1 MEYPDGVNVLEH
13 GIVVPSSEDIS
24 SGSVIAT
31 TRLPIYS
38 GFTLTAVALDG
49 SSLNERTLGIAQIDR
64 AHTISDFYEEY
75 DLRYSLHST
84 LYHLNQLIT
93 LYTGGC
99 QLFEETY
106 PHSKDAAQG
115 NVSDPR
121 IFYEI
126 DALLGSARRVYEV
139 IRKVLW
145 KHHGSGS
152 SGRWRSI
159 RTAVKSPLLPAE
171 FAKTLENSWDTHG
184 ETLADYRDCVAH
196 YDPLTNGQTTCWMDR
211 FDGRWGTTVKLPANP
226 SEKSRLRFDFESGPD
241 ALQYC
246 HMIAAHLVE
255 LSEEVTALP
264 AVAKHLRGTE
274 TEE

>member
-1 MEYPDGVNVLEH
+1 MEYPIDINVLEH
-13 GIVVPSSEDIS
+13 GIVVPGSEETSST
-24 SGSVIAT
+24 VIAT

-38 GFTLTAVALDG
+38 GFTLAVVDPHG
-49 SSLNERTLGIAQIDR
+49 SSLIERALGVIRIDR

-75 DLRYSLHST
+75 DLRYALHST

-93 LYTGGC
+93 LYTRGC
-99 QLFEETY
+99 QLFEDTY
-106 PHSKDAAQG
+106 PDTKKAVQG

-121 IFYEI
+121 VFYEI
-126 DALLGSARRVYEV
+126 DALLGAARRVYEV
-139 IRKVLW
+139 VRKVLW

-159 RTAVKSPLLPAE
+159 RTAVRSPLLPAD
-171 FAKTLENSWDTHG
+171 FAKTLGNSWDTYG

-211 FDGRWGTTVKLPANP
+211 FDERWGMTVKLPANP
-226 SEKSRLRFDFESGPD
+226 SAKSRLQFDFESGPD

-246 HMIAAHLVE
+246 HMITAHLIE
-255 LSEEVTALP
+255 LSEQVAALP
-264 AVAKHLRGTE
+264 SVARHLGSSAI
-274 TEE
+274 EE

>member
-1 MEYPDGVNVLEH
+1 MKYPDDINVLEH
-13 GIVVPSSEDIS
+13 GIVVPSRTKIS
-24 SGSVIAT
+24 SCGVIAT
-31 TRLPIYS
+31 TRIPIYS
-38 GFTLTAVALDG
+38 GFTLTVVDVDG
-49 SSLNERTLGIAQIDR
+49 SSLNERTLNITRIDR

-75 DLRYSLHST
+75 DLRYALHST

-93 LYTGGC
+93 LYARGC
-99 QLFEETY
+99 QLFEDTY
-106 PHSKDAAQG
+106 PHPKDTAQG

-126 DALLGSARRVYEV
+126 DALLGAARRVYEV

-145 KHHGSGS
+145 KHHSSGS

-171 FAKTLENSWDTHG
+171 FAKTLANSWDTYG

-211 FDGRWGTTVKLPANP
+211 FDGRWGMTVKLPGNP

-246 HMIAAHLVE
+246 HMIATHLVKLGE
-255 LSEEVTALP
+255 DVTALP
-264 AVAKHLRGTE
+264 AVAKHLRGIE